1 MICIPQV
8 KTCEYC
14 GSFDATIKCHGGCGA
29 TIIHYKEGLSIA
41 HRCLACNVEDGKG
54 E

>member
-1 MICIPQV
+1 MNLGNFEECA
-8 KTCEYC
+8 YC
-14 GSFDATIKCHGGCGA
+14 GSSAPTIKCHGGCGA
-29 TIIHYKEGLSIA
+29 IKIHNKTGLSIA